1 MPYGI
6 TEKDLQSIQNEL
18 VLKLYATN
26 HYDRPSLVVEYTD
39 SKLKEALAEL
49 QGMPMSEGKIEI
61 IEKELERRKGKTKKS
76 PFFSS
81 HTAEDRFKKE
91 WTEACRRI
99 RGEVER

>member
-6 TEKDLQSIQNEL
+6 TEKDLQNIQNEL

-26 HYDRPSLVVEYTD
+26 HCDRPTLVIEYTD
-39 SKLKEALAEL
+39 SELREALTEL
-49 QGMPMSEGKIEI
+49 KGMPKSEGKIKI
-61 IEKELERRKGKTKKS
+61 IKKELESRKRETKKS

-81 HTAEDRFKKE
+81 HTAEDKFKRE

-99 RGEVER
+99 RRK

>member
-6 TEKDLQSIQNEL
+6 TEKDLQNIQNEL

-26 HYDRPSLVVEYTD
+26 HYDRPALVVEYTD
-39 SKLKEALAEL
+39 LKLKEALAEL

-61 IEKELERRKGKTKKS
+61 IEKELKRRKGKNKKS
-76 PFFSS
+76 SFFSS
-81 HTAEDRFKKE
+81 HAAEDRFKRE

-99 RGEVER
+99 RRK